1 MRQTALRAALALC
14 IAAFSAPARA
24 GEGTDPW
31 TALPAPELAARRAGL
46 RVGGLDVTLEVWLRD
61 SVDGRELAS
70 GLALEGT
77 GVLVPL
83 VNRSDGVRIEREAQI
98 RVRIDGFSAVY
109 GTPAMRAAR
118 ARLRGAF
125 E

>member
-14 IAAFSAPARA
+14 TAALSASAHA

-46 RVGGLDVTLEVWLRD
+46 RVGGLDVSLEVWLRD
-61 SVDGRELAS
+61 SVDGRELAP
-70 GLALEGT
+70 GLALEST

-83 VNRSDGVRIEREAQI
+83 VNRSDGVRIERDAQI
-98 RVRIDGFSAVY
+98 RVRIDGFFAVY

-118 ARLRGAF
+118 ARLRGTF